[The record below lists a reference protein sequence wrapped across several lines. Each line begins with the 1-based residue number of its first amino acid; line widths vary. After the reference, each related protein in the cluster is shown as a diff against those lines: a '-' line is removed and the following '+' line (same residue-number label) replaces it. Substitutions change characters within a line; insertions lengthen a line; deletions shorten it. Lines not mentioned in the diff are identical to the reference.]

1 MKIKAIGMENFCESM
16 DFHVKLMREKNP
28 NFHDQELTGFVT
40 FTKEIIKELKKNNEE
55 VEKKELVNFLTAKI
69 NEFEH
74 VIENEN
80 FQNGAREAKKSFLI
94 FLETCK

>member
-1 MKIKAIGMENFCESM
+1 
-16 DFHVKLMREKNP
+16 
-28 NFHDQELTGFVT
+28 
-40 FTKEIIKELKKNNEE
+40 
-55 VEKKELVNFLTAKI
+55 
-69 NEFEH
+69 